1 MKLKVILFLLFIV
14 TFLSVS
20 AQSNR
25 SSLEQKRKALL
36 SEIKGTAR
44 KIDENKKSIKSVSN
58 NLSLITQQI
67 ESRKKLIQ
75 VLNEEAAAL
84 DLEIKFK
91 ELEITSLEKDFLKK
105 KEQYILAVQKI
116 HKQKKASNELLF
128 ILSADN
134 FAQSFRRM
142 LYLKT
147 YSDWQK
153 EQATEITGQQEKIIS
168 EKKILEDAKQEKET
182 LAITKKQEEE
192 QLHQEEVQKKN
203 EINSL
208 QKNSQ
213 KLQAELAKKQKQAD
227 DLNKEIERII
237 QSEIKAAQQ
246 KTKSQP
252 NVERKAAVT
261 GGYAMTKEEQKLSS
275 NFAANK
281 GKLPLPLKGQY
292 SIVRKFGTQAYEG
305 LRNVK
310 INNNGI
316 DIKTTAGNN
325 AKAVSNGVVSSIV
338 RLKDQPITVM
348 VRHGNYITVYSSL
361 SSVFVKTGDTVKAGQ
376 DLGKIYDDPERGT
389 VLHFEL
395 WKESTKINPELWI
408 NK

>member
-1 MKLKVILFLLFIV
+1 MKLKVFLFLLFI
-14 TFLSVS
+14 TGFLSAS

-25 SSLEQKRKALL
+25 SNLEQKRKALL
-36 SEIKGTAR
+36 SEIKETSR
-44 KIDENKKSIKSVSN
+44 QIDENKKSIKSVSN

-67 ESRKKLIQ
+67 DSRKKLIS
-75 VLNEEAAAL
+75 VLNEEIGTL
-84 DLEIKFK
+84 DVEIKFK
-91 ELEITSLEKDFLKK
+91 QLEVIGLEKEFSIK

-116 HKQKKASNELLF
+116 YKQKKASNELLF

-153 EQATEITGQQEKIIS
+153 DQATEISVQQGQIIS
-168 EKKILEDAKQEKET
+168 EKKILEEAKLEKEA
-182 LAITKKQEEE
+182 LAVTKKQEENRL
-192 QLHQEEVQKKN
+192 QQEETLKKN

-208 QKNSQ
+208 QKDSK
-213 KLQAELAKKQKQAD
+213 KLQTELANKQKQAN

-237 QSEIKAAQQ
+237 QAEIKAAQQ
-246 KTKSQP
+246 KAKSQP
-252 NVERKAAVT
+252 NVERKAATT

-292 SIVRKFGTQAYEG
+292 SIVRKFGTQSYEG
-305 LRNVK
+305 LKNVI

-316 DIKTTAGNN
+316 DIKTTQGNN

-338 RLKDQPITVM
+338 RLKDQPTTVM

-361 SSVFVKTGDTVKAGQ
+361 SSVSVKKGDTVKTGQ
-376 DLGKIYDDPERGT
+376 DLGQIYNDPERGT

-395 WKESTKINPELWI
+395 WKENTKINPEPWL